1 MHHVNYQT
9 KAIRRNRIT
18 KVVLLVDEY
27 EIVIE
32 TLEESSYICWEP
44 TNNDMDRSEDNSK
57 LFALLDMG
65 FSECVFKDIDQYYL
79 SFATDGIASHF
90 YGLLLQPLYYDFYF
104 RQGGEQDDNGGW
116 EDAIRRD
123 VDNEAFIA
131 ANYIVEQGVDN
142 FDLRYV
148 ESADYRGMQATSI
161 KTGQCFIFKDVD
173 DYGLYLNL
181 LEIMEEWEEQYQQ
194 LNSDDKR
201 KVDVK
206 MKKWGFL

>member
-1 MHHVNYQT
+1 MNC
-9 KAIRRNRIT
+9 
-18 KVVLLVDEY
+18 
-27 EIVIE
+27 
-32 TLEESSYICWEP
+32 YIL
-44 TNNDMDRSEDNSK
+44 TGMLTMR
-57 LFALLDMG
+57 LF
-65 FSECVFKDIDQYYL
+65 
-79 SFATDGIASHF
+79 
-90 YGLLLQPLYYDFYF
+90 
-104 RQGGEQDDNGGW
+104 
-116 EDAIRRD
+116 
-123 VDNEAFIA
+123 
-131 ANYIVEQGVDN
+131 VEQGVDN